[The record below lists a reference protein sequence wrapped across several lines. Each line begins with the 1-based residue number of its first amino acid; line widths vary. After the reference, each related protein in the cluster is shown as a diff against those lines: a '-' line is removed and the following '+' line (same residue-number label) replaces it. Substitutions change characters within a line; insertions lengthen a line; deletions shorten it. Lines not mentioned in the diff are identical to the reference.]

1 VLASAVHAWLVPAL
15 VFALVIVA
23 SWLGLRWV
31 RSEHLDALASIPLFS
46 HLSQK
51 RLLRVLDSTQK
62 VEFAAGE
69 VIVTEGER
77 GKGFYVIE
85 RGTATVTVDSIERAT
100 LAPGAYFGEVA
111 VIDGGPRTA
120 TVTAAT
126 RVSTLEVSPAAF
138 KKLLDDEPSIS
149 GPIAE
154 ELTAELER
162 SRGGATARAE
172 FASAD
177 PTVLRELCRQL
188 RLAEHPDWVQ
198 GPTAPR
204 RGVQRMFA
212 RT

>member
-1 VLASAVHAWLVPAL
+1 MLASAVNAWLVPAL
-15 VFALVIVA
+15 IFVLVIVS

-31 RSEHLDALASIPLFS
+31 RSEHLDALASIPLFGR
-46 HLSQK
+46 LSQK

-62 VEFAAGE
+62 VDFPAGE

-85 RGTATVTVDSIERAT
+85 RGTATVTVDSIERTT

-126 RVSTLEVSPAAF
+126 RVSTLEISPAAF
-138 KKLLDDEPSIS
+138 KKLLDDEPTIS
-149 GPIAE
+149 GAIAE
-154 ELTAELER
+154 ELVAKLDR
-162 SRGGATARAE
+162 SRGGAAARTGVT
-172 FASAD
+172 SAD
-177 PTVLRELCRQL
+177 RATLEDLCRQL
-188 RLAEHPDWVQ
+188 RATEHPDWVQ
-198 GPTAPR
+198 GSTAPR
-204 RGVQRMFA
+204 RGLQRMFA

>member
-1 VLASAVHAWLVPAL
+1 VLASAVNAWLVPGL
-15 VFALVIVA
+15 VFVLVIVA

-31 RSEHLDALASIPLFS
+31 RSEHLDALASVPLFS

-77 GKGFYVIE
+77 GKGFFVIE
-85 RGTATVTVDSIERAT
+85 RGTATVTVDGIERAT

-126 RVSTLEVSPAAF
+126 RVSTLEISPAAF
-138 KKLLDDEPSIS
+138 RKVLDDEPSIS

-154 ELTAELER
+154 ELTSKLER
-162 SRGGATARAE
+162 ARGGATVRGE
-172 FASAD
+172 SASAD
-177 PTVLRELCRQL
+177 PTVLKELCRQL
-188 RLAEHPDWVQ
+188 RAIEHPDWVQ
-198 GPTAPR
+198 GAAAPR
-204 RGVQRMFA
+204 RGLQRMFA

>member
-1 VLASAVHAWLVPAL
+1 VLGSAVNAWLVPAL
-15 VFALVIVA
+15 VFVLVIVA

-62 VEFAAGE
+62 IEFSAGE

-77 GKGFYVIE
+77 GKGFFVIE
-85 RGTATVTVDSIERAT
+85 RGTATVTVDGIERAT

-138 KKLLDDEPSIS
+138 RKLLDDEPTIS
-149 GPIAE
+149 GAIAE
-154 ELTAELER
+154 ELEAKLER
-162 SRGGATARAE
+162 SGGGVTAGTRRASTDRARLE
-172 FASAD
+172 
-177 PTVLRELCRQL
+177 ELCRQL
-188 RLAEHPDWVQ
+188 RATEHPDWVQ

-204 RGVQRMFA
+204 RGFQRMFA
-212 RT
+212 LP

>member
-1 VLASAVHAWLVPAL
+1 VNAWLVPAL
-15 VFALVIVA
+15 VFVLLIVA

-62 VEFAAGE
+62 IEFPAGE
-69 VIVTEGER
+69 VIVREGER

-85 RGTATVTVDSIERAT
+85 RGTATVSVDGVERAS

-126 RVSTLEVSPAAF
+126 RVSTLEVNPAVF
-138 KKLLDDEPSIS
+138 RKLLDDEPTIS
-149 GPIAE
+149 GAIAE
-154 ELTAELER
+154 ELEAKLER
-162 SRGGATARAE
+162 SGGGAIAGTGWT
-172 FASAD
+172 SAD
-177 PTVLRELCRQL
+177 PAVLEELCRQL
-188 RLAEHPDWVQ
+188 RATEHPDWAQ
-198 GPTAPR
+198 APAAPR
-204 RGVQRMFA
+204 RGFQRMFA
-212 RT
+212 RP

>member
-1 VLASAVHAWLVPAL
+1 VLGSAVNAWLVPAL
-15 VFALVIVA
+15 VFVLVIVA

-31 RSEHLDALASIPLFS
+31 RSEHLDALASIPLFR

-62 VEFAAGE
+62 IEFTAGE

-77 GKGFYVIE
+77 GKGFFVIE
-85 RGTATVTVDSIERAT
+85 RGTATVTVDGIERAT

-138 KKLLDDEPSIS
+138 RKLLDDEPTIS
-149 GPIAE
+149 GAIAE
-154 ELTAELER
+154 ELEAKLEQ
-162 SRGGATARAE
+162 SGGATAGTGGASTDRARLE
-172 FASAD
+172 
-177 PTVLRELCRQL
+177 ELCRQL
-188 RLAEHPDWVQ
+188 RATEHPDWVQ
-198 GPTAPR
+198 GPAAPR
-204 RGVQRMFA
+204 RGLQRMFA
-212 RT
+212 RP